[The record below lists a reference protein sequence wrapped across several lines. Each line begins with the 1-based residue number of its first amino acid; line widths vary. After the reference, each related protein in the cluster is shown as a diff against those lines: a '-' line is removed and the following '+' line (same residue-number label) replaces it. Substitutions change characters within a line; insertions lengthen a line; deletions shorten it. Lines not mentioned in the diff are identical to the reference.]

1 MTEAKQRTIMGKI
14 IEDKETKKTKRCP
27 YCRKTLIYLDNRHFN
42 RCKEYQEHEKK
53 IELEKKRKPQTS
65 IDQFFEI
72 IKRQSYPIDV
82 IYPNDWNVNSMKT
95 EDFKNLKESIR
106 VTEGE
111 YLKKVP
117 IQIRKIKD
125 DYYEIIDGEHRWKA
139 SKELGFTHIPVII
152 EKNVNLEET
161 RTLNVIQSSNRGK
174 IDHFKFSKLLNQEY
188 LDENGKKK
196 CTQQQLADR
205 FGLSS
210 KKRISDILRIYPRL
224 KSNFQKSGIPDFF
237 NKDQLV
243 GSHQFSNDRLE
254 SLARCKND
262 LLREKLIDQSIKE
275 KWTSKDIR
283 THATK
288 LNKISKF
295 LDNEFIQKTREC
307 ILTIFTGNFLFTH
320 SYNDFIEKVF
330 ELIVDNNHKDIII
343 KYTRDFALHSNKA
356 REFKEKYIKENKTY
370 TNWYNTYR
378 STSESRIASKMTWD
392 FFKKYYNGKVCCWR
406 CGKEIKNFNDYAD
419 HHEGYEFK
427 DDMLFFVFP
436 DGDQKIFP
444 CHNNKNCHQKG
455 TSKNWKNKE
464 V

>member
-1 MTEAKQRTIMGKI
+1 MGKI
-14 IEDKETKKTKRCP
+14 IEDKEAKKTKRCP

-72 IKRQSYPIDV
+72 IERQAYPIDV

-106 VTEGE
+106 ITNGE

-139 SKELGFTHIPVII
+139 SKELGFTHIPAII
-152 EKNVNLEET
+152 EENVNLEET

-205 FGLSS
+205 FGIQVG
-210 KKRISDILRIYPRL
+210 RIKHIIHIYPKLKNLL
-224 KSNFQKSGIPDFF
+224 KSAPAHFF
-237 NKDQLV
+237 ENA
-243 GSHQFSNDRLE
+243 HLE
-254 SLARCKND
+254 ELAKVKNE

-275 KWTSKDIR
+275 KLTRKEIR
-283 THATK
+283 IHATK

-343 KYTRDFALHSNKA
+343 KYTRDFALHSNIA

-406 CGKEIKNFNDYAD
+406 CGKEIQSFNDYVD
-419 HHEGYEFK
+419 HHEEYEFK
-427 DDMLFFVFP
+427 DDMLFFVFS

-444 CHNNKNCHQKG
+444 SHNNKNCHPKG